1 MSGQN
6 IKHRSNNHR
15 RLAQLLIIIG
25 SILTVTGVILFFINT
40 GSSYDD
46 GTEQTVEEP
55 VAMEE
60 ETVSLP
66 EPVESSTSDETETVE
81 TLPSTELSEE
91 DSENIPTVPEL
102 HAFTGDSSDFE
113 GVTFIMV
120 DGAIQKEG
128 EGPAFHTV
136 SAISSAVGINPK
148 TNVDSD
154 NLLVILSALPDREMS
169 ISVLVSVD
177 MSEISGTNPDLI
189 QGVQWTLTYSGGE
202 FKKTERSVTDDGMIT
217 QLAAD
222 DFNIRFV
229 GNEANAEIE
238 FFGPPGTQYYAVMIY
253 DETYFTLIQP

>member
-6 IKHRSNNHR
+6 IKHRPNNRR

-25 SILTVTGVILFFINT
+25 SILTVTGMILFFINT

-46 GTEQTVEEP
+46 VTEQTVEEP
-55 VAMEE
+55 MAVEE

-66 EPVESSTSDETETVE
+66 DLVESSFDESETVE

-102 HAFTGDSSDFE
+102 DAFIGESSDFE
-113 GVTFIMV
+113 GVTFIMA
-120 DGAIQKEG
+120 DGTILQEG

-177 MSEISGTNPDLI
+177 QSEISGTNPDLI
-189 QGVQWTLTYSGGE
+189 QGVQWILTYSGGE

-217 QLAAD
+217 QLAAE

-238 FFGPPGTQYYAVMIY
+238 FFGPLGTQYYAVMIY
-253 DETYFTLIQP
+253 DETYFTLIRP